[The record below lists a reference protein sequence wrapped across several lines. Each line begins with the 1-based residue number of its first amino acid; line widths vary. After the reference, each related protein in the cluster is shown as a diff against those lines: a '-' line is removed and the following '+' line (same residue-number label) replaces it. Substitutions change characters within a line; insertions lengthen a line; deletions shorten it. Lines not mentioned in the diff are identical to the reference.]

1 LRPHQSIVRATV
13 IAIGSAAL
21 VATTVLAAV
30 STRSRAES
38 GRHATPVASATA
50 VSDATSPDP
59 DSLALD
65 ALAAMLPR
73 EPHQFYFTRGIYTD
87 ANSGRFGGRGGGRGS
102 WSTDWPKSD
111 HQFLAV
117 LRRLTI
123 IDAYN
128 SDNPVA
134 LDDPALRRFPFL
146 YILEVGRIALN
157 PEEEKGLRE
166 YMLAGGFVFVDDF
179 WGMDEWIPFAEQMK
193 RVLPEYEIVD
203 LPMTHPIFSA
213 FYHIKQMQTL
223 PSINHVSNGSDTECF
238 GCYIQVKGIFDEG
251 GRLMMLI
258 SWNSDHGDAWEWA
271 EQPAYPLKLSTYAF
285 EVGVN
290 AIVYSMSH

>member
-1 LRPHQSIVRATV
+1 VR
-13 IAIGSAAL
+13 L
-21 VATTVLAAV
+21 
-30 STRSRAES
+30 
-38 GRHATPVASATA
+38 ATPVAY
-50 VSDATSPDP
+50 ATSPDHATSP
-59 DSLALD
+59 DRATSPHSDPSDLN

-73 EPHQFYFTRGIYTD
+73 EAHQFYFTRGIYSSWD
-87 ANSGRFGGRGGGRGS
+87 GGGFGGRGGRGN
-102 WSTDWPKSD
+102 WSIDYPKAD
-111 HQFLAV
+111 LQFLSV

-123 IDAYN
+123 LDAYN
-128 SDNPVA
+128 SENAIA

-179 WGMDEWIPFAEQMK
+179 WGEQQLYVFTDQMK

-223 PSINHVSNGSDTECF
+223 PSINHVETGRDTECP
-238 GCYIQVKGIFDEG
+238 GCYIAVKGIFDDT
-251 GRLMMLI
+251 GRLMMMI

-271 EQPAYPLKLSTYAF
+271 EQPTYPLKLSTYAF